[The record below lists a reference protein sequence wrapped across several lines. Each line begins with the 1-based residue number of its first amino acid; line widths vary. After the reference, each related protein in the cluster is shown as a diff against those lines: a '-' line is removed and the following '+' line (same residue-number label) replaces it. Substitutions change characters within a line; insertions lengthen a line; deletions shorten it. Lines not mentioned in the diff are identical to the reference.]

1 MLELFKLVG
10 KVLIQNE
17 DALAGLD
24 ETQEKAKETSEEI
37 SKSNKKTDESNKQSA
52 SLWQKLKGIVNADGS
67 SIIASLKKIGAA
79 AIAAFSIKKIAEFGQ
94 AIIQAAADASAASAQ
109 FSSVFGDLEADA
121 KESLTSIAKESGI
134 VENRLKGSFTQI
146 AAFAKTAGMDQA
158 QALSLSERAMKAVA
172 DSAAFYDR
180 SLEDVTDSLQSFL
193 KGNYENDAALGLSA
207 TETTR
212 NAAANRLYGKSF
224 KDLSESQKQLTLLRM
239 VEEANA
245 LSGALGQAARES
257 DTWSNQTGNLKQAWT
272 DFMAVL
278 GENFLVPAVMAVK
291 GVTNVVVELT
301 EKIPVVVGWF
311 KSLYDSASVYFPA
324 IQQAFLW
331 LWDTAQIAWQTVGQ
345 PLFNIILA
353 MIDSLKSIFGQY
365 MPEIAGFVSA
375 CFQDIQIMWEEH
387 LKPCFEAIGNFL
399 STVLAPIVDFVFNVL
414 IRGFI
419 VTAFNEIKRL
429 WEYTLKPI
437 FTGIIDFLTGVF
449 TLNWEQALTGVL
461 NIVIGIFNSIRLAV
475 AKPMELVKNIVNEAI
490 EYIKDKFNF
499 EWKLPHI
506 KLPHFSISGGFSL
519 NPPSI
524 PHFSVDWYA
533 KAMDNP
539 MLLTKPTI
547 FGFDPVTG
555 NARGGGEAG
564 TEVVSG
570 ANTLMNMIQNAVG
583 INNEAVIAILSKIL
597 EAIIAMDENMGGNLR
612 EALDGMSLDI
622 NKREFGRLVWE
633 VT

>member
-37 SKSNKKTDESNKQSA
+37 SKSNKKTDDSNKQSA
-52 SLWQKLKGIVNADGS
+52 SWWQKLRGIVNTDGG
-67 SIIASLKKIGAA
+67 SIIASLKKIGTAV
-79 AIAAFSIKKIAEFGQ
+79 IAAFSVKAIINFGK

-121 KESLTSIAKESGI
+121 KKSLTSIAKESGI

-158 QALSLSERAMKAVA
+158 EALALSERAMKAVA

-180 SLEDVTDSLQSFL
+180 SLEDTTDSLQSFL

-212 NAAANRLYGKSF
+212 NAAANKLYGKSF

-278 GENFLVPAVMAVK
+278 GDNFLVPAVMAVK
-291 GVTNVVVELT
+291 GVTTVVVELT
-301 EKIPVVVGWF
+301 GKIPIVIGWF

-324 IQQAFLW
+324 IQQTFLW
-331 LWDTAQIAWQTVGQ
+331 LWDAAQVVWQTIGQ
-345 PLFNIILA
+345 PLFNIMLT
-353 MIDSLKSIFGQY
+353 MIDSLKSIYEQY
-365 MPEIAGFVSA
+365 MPEIASFVSA
-375 CFQDIQIMWEEH
+375 CFQDIQMMWEEH
-387 LKPCFEAIGNFL
+387 LKPCFEAIGNFI
-399 STVLAPIVDFVFNVL
+399 STVLAPLFDFVFNTL

-419 VTAFNEIKRL
+419 DTAFNEIKRL

-449 TLNWEQALTGVL
+449 TLNWSQALTGVL

-490 EYIKDKFNF
+490 EFIKDKFNF
-499 EWKLPHI
+499 EWRLPHI
-506 KLPHFSISGGFSL
+506 ALPHFSISGGFSL

-533 KAMDNP
+533 KAMNTP
-539 MLLTKPTI
+539 MLLKEPTI

-555 NARGGGEAG
+555 KARGGGEAG

-570 ANTLMNMIQNAVG
+570 ANTLMSMIQAAVG
-583 INNEAVIAILSKIL
+583 INNEAMIAVLYKIL
-597 EAIIAMDENMGGNLR
+597 EAIITMDENMGGNLR
-612 EALDGMSLDI
+612 EALDGMSFDV
-622 NKREFGRLVWE
+622 NKREFARLVKG